1 MNSLLA
7 TPEPPHQLFDVRLSP
22 SHSSAWS
29 AHRGILAWLIVLV
42 SHNTSN
48 SRKRKADGDEPSQQ
62 DDRMASPSSSP
73 LPPSRILPSAYRHS
87 AKRSRSGPVSRPLA
101 LPRLL
106 ETLDAQELRGLL
118 QQMCSRHSALATEV
132 EQTAPRPSVT
142 SALAVLKTYQQTLH
156 SAFPFGGDPGSDY
169 AYNRVR
175 QPLLALLDALQD
187 FVPHFLPPHE
197 LQATQSLQFL
207 DGATEIIHALPDWHS
222 FQNQIHKQNAYDE
235 IAGAWALAV
244 KEAAKRAGG
253 MQLVYGG
260 WDQKLK
266 EHNARSQGR
275 LQEAVAELDS
285 QGVIS
290 GGTGQGQR
298 AEMSSIRQEMMNGAY
313 GSNLPVRVG
322 PW

>member
-1 MNSLLA
+1 MS
-7 TPEPPHQLFDVRLSP
+7 SP
-22 SHSSAWS
+22 S
-29 AHRGILAWLIVLV
+29 
-42 SHNTSN
+42 N
-48 SRKRKADGDEPSQQ
+48 
-62 DDRMASPSSSP
+62 SP
-73 LPPSRILPSAYRHS
+73 LPPSRVLPAHSRHS
-87 AKRSRSGPVSRPLA
+87 AKRSRSGPVGRPLA
-101 LPRLL
+101 LSRLL
-106 ETLDAQELRGLL
+106 ETLDARELRGVL
-118 QQMCSRHSALATEV
+118 QQMCNRHSALASEI
-132 EQTAPRPSVT
+132 EQTAPRPSVS
-142 SALAVLKTYQQTLH
+142 SALAVLRTYQENLH
-156 SAFPFGGDPGSDY
+156 TAFPFGGDPGSDY

-175 QPLLALLDALQD
+175 QQLLSLLDALQD

-197 LQATQSLQFL
+197 TQATHSLQFL
-207 DGATEIIHALPDWHS
+207 DGATEFIHALPDWHS

-266 EHNARSQGR
+266 EHNSRAEGR
-275 LQEAVAELDS
+275 LQEAVTELENT
-285 QGVIS
+285 GIAG

-298 AEMSSIRQEMMNGAY
+298 GEMSSIRQEMMNGAY